1 MLIYGNFRDFSD
13 HECSLYQIKFQKILT
28 TFQAEILTV

>member
-1 MLIYGNFRDFSD
+1 MEISGIFSD

-28 TFQAEILTV
+28 TFQAEILNV